1 MSERRRSLFVLLIV
15 LGLIAGSLYVI
26 SKKDTKLGL
35 DLQGGVQLI
44 YEGQPTA
51 QQPTVTQEAL
61 QRSLEIMRERVDAFG
76 VAEPELLQTG
86 DTQIEV
92 NLPGVEDAERAA
104 QQVGSTAQLFFYD
117 WEANILDENCQ
128 TDPDENANNRQ
139 AITGFYNAVKQAS
152 ECDPQADGNNNAAD
166 APRFYAFNKETKQ
179 AYNNG
184 APSDSREAALED
196 LSDEERA
203 NAEVLEVPEGILVVR
218 DQKTSP
224 DAPEPDRY
232 WVVQDNPA
240 LAGTDIRNP
249 EQNFDPQ
256 RQPNVQF
263 EFTDDGGE
271 ALQQDHGGD
280 RAARRRQRAADRRRP
295 QRLPALRDRARRRA
309 GLGALHQLRREP
321 GRDRRRTSAE
331 ISGSFTIPE
340 AQDLARI
347 LEIGALPIRLELVSR
362 SQVSASLGAQALD
375 QGLVA
380 GLAGFAIVALFL
392 ISFYRVLGVIAVA
405 AMAIYGLY
413 FYALVLLIPIVLT
426 LPGIA
431 GLILT
436 LGVAA
441 DANIVIFERVKEEM
455 RGGRSVGQA
464 ISAGYKK
471 GLTAILDANIVTV
484 LVAFILFV
492 LATAGVR
499 GFALTLGIGVML
511 SLFTAVLATQAMLYA
526 LRGTA
531 LLRSRAALGA
541 RDSKPL
547 RFDFM
552 GKSRWFFAVSGGIL
566 LVCAMAIAISG
577 LNFGID
583 FEGGTRITAP
593 LEEAA
598 SVDQVRDALAPAGLG
613 DAEIQTVENEELGD
627 NVIQISAEELS
638 QGEVDRVNDVLED
651 EFGLTDDVSFESI
664 GASFGEQVARTAI
677 YAIIASLIVVS
688 IYITLRFQWKF
699 AVPVLIALMHDLLI
713 TGGVYA
719 LVGRE
724 VTASTVA
731 ALLTILGFSL
741 YDTIVVFDRI
751 RENIPRMPN
760 AAFSQI
766 YNRSMSEVI
775 VRSLATSFCAG
786 LPILALMLFGGET
799 LQDFAFALLIG
810 TLSGTYSSVFIAGP
824 VLTYWKEREPVYH
837 ARAERIRQQFGGE
850 IPAYAVATA
859 GAPVDVA
866 PKEKARRSVTQP
878 LDPSRGVSG
887 AEFEEMVRDLG
898 VEDEQP
904 RQPAA
909 AGSRPAGGRRARSR
923 AQSQDPAAQPPKD
936 GGETA
941 PTSRR
946 SPATGA
952 TGGRADGRARLGHDG
967 PRALALHDLPARSLL
982 GRDRRRVPRRR
993 AGFADL
999 RLRDPRLQRP
1009 RRGRHERAQRARGDP
1024 RRPARHGRR
1033 VLVRPAPGTRAP
1045 GLLGAGPRRHH
1056 DPVRGRRRRRPRR
1069 LRGARALAR

>member
-104 QQVGSTAQLFFYD
+104 QQVGSTAQLFLYD
-117 WEANILDENCQ
+117 WEANILDENCR

-152 ECDPQADGNNNAAD
+152 ECDAQADGNNNAAD

-179 AYNNG
+179 PYNNG
-184 APSDSREAALED
+184 APSESREAALED

-218 DQKTSP
+218 DQKSGP
-224 DAPEPDRY
+224 DAPEPDRF

-240 LAGTDIRNP
+240 LSGTDLRNP
-249 EQNFDPQ
+249 EQNFDEQ
-256 RQPNVQF
+256 RQPIVTF
-263 EFTDDGGE
+263 DFTDKGRESFQEITAEIAQRGVDNALPTDNVPNASQHFAIVLDDELVSAPYINYVENPDGIDGST
-271 ALQQDHGGD
+271 
-280 RAARRRQRAADRRRP
+280 
-295 QRLPALRDRARRRA
+295 
-309 GLGALHQLRREP
+309 GAQ
-321 GRDRRRTSAE
+321 

-375 QGLVA
+375 QGLAA

-392 ISFYRVLGVIAVA
+392 IAFYRVLGVIAVV

-471 GLTAILDANIVTV
+471 GLTAIMDANIVTV

-552 GKSRWFFAVSGGIL
+552 GKSRWFFSMSGAIL
-566 LVCAMAIAISG
+566 LICAMAIAISG

-598 SVDQVRDALAPAGLG
+598 SVEQVRDALDPAGLG
-613 DAEIQTVENEELGD
+613 DAEIQTVENAELGD
-627 NVIQISAEELS
+627 NVIQISAEELT
-638 QGEVDRVNDVLED
+638 QAEVDRVNDILSD
-651 EFGLTDDVSFESI
+651 EFGLSDDVSFESI

-699 AVPVLIALMHDLLI
+699 AVPVMIALMHDLLI

-719 LVGRE
+719 LLGRE

-799 LQDFAFALLIG
+799 LQDFAFALLVG

-837 ARAERIRQQFGGE
+837 ARAERIRQQFGGVV
-850 IPAYAVATA
+850 PAYAVATA

-878 LDPSRGVSG
+878 ADPSRGVSG
-887 AEFEEMVRDLG
+887 KEFEEMVRDLG
-898 VEDEQP
+898 IEDEQP
-904 RQPAA
+904 RQPAGA
-909 AGSRPAGGRRARSR
+909 RAGSRPAGGRRARSR
-923 AQSQDPAAQPPKD
+923 AEQQGQPPQED
-936 GGETA
+936 G
-941 PTSRR
+941 
-946 SPATGA
+946 
-952 TGGRADGRARLGHDG
+952 ADKPKK
-967 PRALALHDLPARSLL
+967 PRNR
-982 GRDRRRVPRRR
+982 
-993 AGFADL
+993 
-999 RLRDPRLQRP
+999 
-1009 RRGRHERAQRARGDP
+1009 
-1024 RRPARHGRR
+1024 RHGR
-1033 VLVRPAPGTRAP
+1033 
-1045 GLLGAGPRRHH
+1045 PR
-1056 DPVRGRRRRRPRR
+1056 
-1069 LRGARALAR
+1069 

>member
-15 LGLIAGSLYVI
+15 FGLLAGSIYVV
-26 SKKDTKLGL
+26 STKDTKLGL

-61 QRSLEIMRERVDAFG
+61 DRSLDIMRDRVDAFG
-76 VAEPELLQTG
+76 VAEPELLLSG
-86 DTQIEV
+86 ENQIEV

-104 QQVGSTAQLFFYD
+104 DQVGSTAQLFFYD
-117 WEANILDENCQ
+117 WEANILDEDCR
-128 TDPDENANNRQ
+128 TDPDENSNNRT
-139 AITGFYNAVKQAS
+139 AVTGFRNAVEQAS
-152 ECDPQADGNNNAAD
+152 KCDAQADGNNNAAD
-166 APRFYAFNKETKQ
+166 APRFYAFDKETKQ
-179 AYNNG
+179 PLNNG

-203 NAEVLEVPEGILVVR
+203 NAEVIEVPEGILVVR
-218 DQKTSP
+218 DAP
-224 DAPEPDRY
+224 ADADAPKPDRY
-232 WVVQDNPA
+232 WVIQDNPS
-240 LAGTDIRNP
+240 LSGTDIKNP
-249 EQNFDPQ
+249 EQNFDQ
-256 RQPNVQF
+256 AQQPVVTF
-263 EFTDDGGE
+263 DFTDEGREAFQEITAAIAQRGVDNALPTDNPTLASQHFAIVLDDELVSAPYINYQENPDGIDG
-271 ALQQDHGGD
+271 
-280 RAARRRQRAADRRRP
+280 
-295 QRLPALRDRARRRA
+295 RL
-309 GLGALHQLRREP
+309 G
-321 GRDRRRTSAE
+321 AE

-380 GLAGFAIVALFL
+380 GLVGFAIVALFL
-392 ISFYRVLGVIAVA
+392 IVFYRVLGVIAVI
-405 AMAIYGLY
+405 AMAIYALY
-413 FYALVLLIPIVLT
+413 FYAVVKLIPITLT

-464 ISAGYKK
+464 ITSGYRK
-471 GLTAILDANIVTV
+471 GLTAIMDANIVTV

-492 LATAGVR
+492 LATSGVK
-499 GFALTLGIGVML
+499 GFALTLGLGVIL
-511 SLFTAVLATQAMLYA
+511 SMFTAVLATQAILYA
-526 LRGTA
+526 LRGTRV
-531 LLRSRAALGA
+531 LRSRAALGA
-541 RDSKPL
+541 RDSKPV

-552 GKSRWFFAVSGGIL
+552 GKSRWFFSMSGVIL
-566 LVCAMAIAISG
+566 LICALAIAVNG

-593 LEEAA
+593 LDEPAT
-598 SVDQVRDALAPAGLG
+598 VDQVRAALAPAGLG
-613 DAEIQTVENEELGD
+613 DAEIQTVENAELGD
-627 NVIQISAEELS
+627 NVVQISAEELS
-638 QGEVDRVNDVLED
+638 QAEVDAVNDALD
-651 EFGLTDDVSFESI
+651 SEFGVSDNVSFESI
-664 GASFGEQVARTAI
+664 GASFGRSVATSAI

-724 VTASTVA
+724 VSAATVA

-786 LPILALMLFGGET
+786 LPILALLLFGGET

-837 ARAERIRQQFGGE
+837 ARAERIRQQFGGDV
-850 IPAYAVATA
+850 PAYAVATA

-866 PKEKARRSVTQP
+866 PKEGKRRSLTQP
-878 LDPSRGVSG
+878 ADPSRGVSNQ
-887 AEFEEMVRDLG
+887 EFEEMVRDLG
-898 VEDEQP
+898 IEGEQP
-904 RQPAA
+904 QPAA
-909 AGSRPAGGRRARSR
+909 AQSGSRPAGGRRARSR
-923 AQSQDPAAQPPKD
+923 AEQEGQPPPEGGD
-936 GGETA
+936 GTDK
-941 PTSRR
+941 PKK
-946 SPATGA
+946 
-952 TGGRADGRARLGHDG
+952 
-967 PRALALHDLPARSLL
+967 PRNR
-982 GRDRRRVPRRR
+982 
-993 AGFADL
+993 
-999 RLRDPRLQRP
+999 
-1009 RRGRHERAQRARGDP
+1009 
-1024 RRPARHGRR
+1024 RHGR
-1033 VLVRPAPGTRAP
+1033 
-1045 GLLGAGPRRHH
+1045 PR
-1056 DPVRGRRRRRPRR
+1056 
-1069 LRGARALAR
+1069 